1 MAVVY
6 FKRRTNSTV
15 AASELSNM
23 SADTVYFLTSGSKP
37 YMFFSGDSIAA
48 SANPHYALG
57 AVASDNKTYTLGKPY
72 GFAPVYGMTVNVQ
85 FGSTNTSSEP
95 TLDGVKICRRLSNSL
110 SPITINAS
118 ELTINTS
125 YRLVY
130 TKIGAIDYWVIS
142 SEKPAW
148 SDLYGKPS
156 NLLSYQI
163 VTSSSQV
170 GSTAGTAYLIL
181 E

>member
-23 SADTVYFLTSGSKP
+23 SADTIYFLTSGSKP

-57 AVASDNKTYTLGKPY
+57 ATASDNKTYTLGKPY
-72 GFAPVYGMTVNVQ
+72 GFAPVYGMTINVQ
-85 FGSTNTSSEP
+85 FGSTNTASEP

-110 SPITINAS
+110 RPITINAS

-125 YRLVY
+125 YQLVF
-130 TKIGAIDYWVIS
+130 TKIGVTNYWVIS

-148 SDLYGKPS
+148 SDLYGTPS
-156 NLLSYQI
+156 NLLKYSVI
-163 VTSSSQV
+163 TDTSSI
-170 GSTAGTAYLIL
+170 GTDANTAYLIL